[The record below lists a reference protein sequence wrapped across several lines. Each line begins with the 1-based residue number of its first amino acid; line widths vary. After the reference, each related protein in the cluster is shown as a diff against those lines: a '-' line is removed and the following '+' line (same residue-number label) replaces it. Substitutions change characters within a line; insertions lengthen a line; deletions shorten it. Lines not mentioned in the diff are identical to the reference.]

1 MWAKITGALKPS
13 QAAKELPLPPPKD
26 LSAQGE
32 VMNKVF
38 EQHPNMSVF
47 HTNETGIVDRSP
59 SPPPS
64 PSVHNKKNM
73 FKRMSRAP
81 MKEDSDGNRGGS
93 LFAQPST
100 ISKKGNGLNAT
111 NMNGEPDHSWC

>member
-13 QAAKELPLPPPKD
+13 QAGKETPLPPPKD
-26 LSAQGE
+26 LSAQSE

-73 FKRMSRAP
+73 FKRMSRVP
-81 MKEDSDGNRGGS
+81 VKEDLDINRGGS
-93 LFAQPST
+93 LFAPST
-100 ISKKGNGLNAT
+100 ISKKANGLNTT
-111 NMNGEPDHSWC
+111 NSNGESDCCFR